1 MNQLAFI
8 VSILQSASIKNEIY
22 CYNMANSDTS
32 CCDAYDSRLKKP
44 SNKMNPDFL
53 SRRVPHD
60 SRSTLM
66 ERLGPILQLQ
76 ANLRKNDEP
85 FADLALNS
93 PHDPPVPPSSM
104 LVCQLQH
111 GFQTE
116 LQAILES
123 LQRERGK
130 TYWSLTT
137 NHIWVTNGAL
147 GGLMMAMKSF
157 SNAGDT
163 IATVVPDDCAYYG
176 MVEGLEC
183 AVLPIPLFPEDDF
196 DLNVAVII
204 RTLHDNPTARILV
217 LTSPNNPSGRISTA
231 EKLQE
236 LASALQENNQ
246 RRAQHHLPP
255 IILLSDESY
264 HRIVFPSTH
273 QPFISPA
280 SFYEYTISVYSYA
293 KPLVA
298 LSECLG
304 WLALSPLWPAEKL
317 AMTRR
322 ALDAAQI
329 STGWLFPSSVHAQC
343 IPALEEDESE
353 ASEEEQSNIPKPLVL
368 GMSLHDLEER
378 RDELVAALSSHGV
391 HLVFPNVIIPQAGF
405 FVMVRVPEAFQPN
418 HDVAFVRLLAE
429 RYKILA
435 MPVCILG
442 GFPGWIRFSIAATS
456 EMIRHTCAGIHEFA
470 LDYESNDPQLR
481 RWLPEVEWLPKS
493 SHRTHHHQRP
503 KNEETAEC
511 AYT

>member
-1 MNQLAFI
+1 MIKQFGHSSL
-8 VSILQSASIKNEIY
+8 SA
-22 CYNMANSDTS
+22 T
-32 CCDAYDSRLKKP
+32 AYESHP
-44 SNKMNPDFL
+44 EPPTNKMYPEFL
-53 SRRVPHD
+53 SRRVPID
-60 SRSTLM
+60 SRPTLI

-76 ANLRKNDEP
+76 ANLRKDGEP

-104 LVCQLQH
+104 LLCKLQH

-123 LQRERGK
+123 LQQQRGK

-137 NHIWVTNGAL
+137 NHIWVTNEAL

-163 IATVVPDDCAYYG
+163 IATVVSDNCAYHG
-176 MVEGLEC
+176 MIEGLEC
-183 AVLPIPLFPEDDF
+183 DVLPIPLFPDDDF
-196 DLNVAVII
+196 ELNVSAII
-204 RTLHDNPTARILV
+204 RTLHDNPTARILL
-217 LTSPNNPSGRISTA
+217 LTSPNNPSGRISTD

-236 LASALQENNQ
+236 LARALQENNQ

-304 WLALSPLWPAEKL
+304 WLALSPLWPTEKL
-317 AMTRR
+317 AMTQR
-322 ALDAAQI
+322 ALDAAQV
-329 STGWLFPSSVHAQC
+329 STGWLFPSSAHALC

-353 ASEEEQSNIPKPLVL
+353 TSGEEQTDIPKTLVL

-391 HLVFPNVIIPQAGF
+391 HLVFPHVIIPQAGF

-429 RYKILA
+429 RYRILA

-442 GFPGWIRFSIAATS
+442 GFPGWIRFSIAATA
-456 EMIRHTCAGIHEFA
+456 EMIRHTCAGIHEFV

-481 RWLPEVEWLPKS
+481 RWLPEAACLPKTS
-493 SHRTHHHQRP
+493 NHNHHHRRST
-503 KNEETAEC
+503 KKEEMAERT
-511 AYT
+511 YT